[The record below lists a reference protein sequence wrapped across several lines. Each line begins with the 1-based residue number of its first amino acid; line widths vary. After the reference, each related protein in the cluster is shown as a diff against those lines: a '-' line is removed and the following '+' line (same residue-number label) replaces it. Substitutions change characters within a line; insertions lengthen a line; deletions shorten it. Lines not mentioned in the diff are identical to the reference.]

1 MSISGVK
8 SLIKQSLEQFSN
20 IFFSEATTPEITTI
34 ASTST
39 IYENTS
45 TDTEITDTS
54 ESTIITTEANP
65 TTNSDP
71 CLLPKE
77 IGFCEPSDS
86 GQPITR
92 FFFDNEQSKKCQAF
106 TFMGCGGNENN
117 FITKHECQAV
127 CQSSIDDQDQEVKNN
142 DFFHNRI
149 FGQKN

>member
-1 MSISGVK
+1 M
-8 SLIKQSLEQFSN
+8 
-20 IFFSEATTPEITTI
+20 
-34 ASTST
+34 
-39 IYENTS
+39 
-45 TDTEITDTS
+45 
-54 ESTIITTEANP
+54 
-65 TTNSDP
+65 
-71 CLLPKE
+71 PKE

-142 DFFHNRI
+142 DFFFTIGFLVRKI
-149 FGQKN
+149 RVCEKSQKNSTLNFCAKNV

>member
-1 MSISGVK
+1 M
-8 SLIKQSLEQFSN
+8 
-20 IFFSEATTPEITTI
+20 
-34 ASTST
+34 
-39 IYENTS
+39 
-45 TDTEITDTS
+45 
-54 ESTIITTEANP
+54 
-65 TTNSDP
+65 
-71 CLLPKE
+71 PKE

-142 DFFHNRI
+142 DFFSQSDFWSEKIDFVKIRK
-149 FGQKN
+149 KNSTLNFCAKNV

>member
-1 MSISGVK
+1 M
-8 SLIKQSLEQFSN
+8 
-20 IFFSEATTPEITTI
+20 
-34 ASTST
+34 
-39 IYENTS
+39 
-45 TDTEITDTS
+45 
-54 ESTIITTEANP
+54 
-65 TTNSDP
+65 
-71 CLLPKE
+71 PKE

-142 DFFHNRI
+142 DFFSQSDFWSEKLDFVKIRK
-149 FGQKN
+149 KNSTLNFCAKNV